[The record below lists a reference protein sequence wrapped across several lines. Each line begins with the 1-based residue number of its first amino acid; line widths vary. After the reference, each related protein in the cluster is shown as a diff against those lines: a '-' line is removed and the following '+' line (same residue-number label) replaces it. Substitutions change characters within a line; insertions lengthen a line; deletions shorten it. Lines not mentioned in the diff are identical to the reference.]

1 MLEVKRIFGVTFAPM
16 KILVTASFAL
26 LLLAGTSRAMVPGMS
41 EVGRHFRSLPKI
53 GTQSQDNEF
62 KGDVV
67 PQNGPMLAPGMPWK
81 TMLNGPMLA
90 PGMPWKTMLNGPML
104 APGMPWKTM
113 LNGPMLAPGMPWKT
127 MLNGPMLAPGMPWKT
142 MLNGPMLAPG
152 MPWKTM
158 QNGSLS

>member
-1 MLEVKRIFGVTFAPM
+1 M
-16 KILVTASFAL
+16 KKLAIASFAL
-26 LLLAGTSRAMVPGMS
+26 LLIAETSQAMVPGMS

-53 GTQSQDNEF
+53 GTQAQDNQF
-62 KGDVV
+62 KGNVV
-67 PQNGPMLAPGMPWK
+67 PQDAPMLAPGMPWK

-127 MLNGPMLAPGMPWKT
+127 I
-142 MLNGPMLAPG
+142 
-152 MPWKTM
+152 
-158 QNGSLS
+158 QNGSWSAPLGTLDPSAVC